1 MIIKQSPMK
10 IVKKILVILL
20 IILIVMQVFRP
31 AKNTSND
38 TTKDISKNYAVPD
51 SVKTI
56 LAKACNDCHS
66 NNTRY
71 PWYAEVQPVAW
82 WMSGHIKDAKRQINF
97 NDFDGYRIA
106 KQYKRMEDCMDEVKE
121 GGMPLP
127 SYTLIHKDA
136 ILTDEEKQILLTWFE
151 TVRDS
156 IKARY
161 PADSLV
167 IKKKA

>member
-1 MIIKQSPMK
+1 MK
-10 IVKKILVILL
+10 VFKKILIGLLVIF
-20 IILIVMQVFRP
+20 IVAQAFRP
-31 AKNTSND
+31 AKNKSND
-38 TTKDISKNYAVPD
+38 TTKDISKNYVVPD

-71 PWYAEVQPVAW
+71 PWYSEVQPAAW
-82 WMSGHIKDAKRQINF
+82 WLGDHIKGGKGKMNF
-97 NDFDGYRIA
+97 NEFNSYRIA
-106 KQYKRMEDCMDEVKE
+106 KQYKRMEDCMNEVKE

-127 SYTLIHKDA
+127 SYTWIHKDA
-136 ILTDEEKQILLTWFE
+136 VLTDAEKHLLLTWFE
-151 TVRDS
+151 NVRDS

-161 PADSLV
+161 PADSLR

>member
-1 MIIKQSPMK
+1 MK
-10 IVKKILVILL
+10 VFKKILIGLL
-20 IILIVMQVFRP
+20 VVFIVAQAFRP
-31 AKNTSND
+31 SKNLSND
-38 TTKDISKNYAVPD
+38 TTKDISKSYAVPD

-71 PWYAEVQPVAW
+71 PWYAEIQPTAW
-82 WMSGHIKDAKRQINF
+82 WLGDHIKEGKSKINF
-97 NDFDGYRIA
+97 NEFSSYRIA
-106 KQYKRMEDCMDEVKE
+106 KQYKRLEDCMDEVKE

-127 SYTLIHKDA
+127 SYTWIHKNA
-136 ILTDEEKQILLTWFE
+136 VLTDAEKHALLNWFE
-151 TVRDS
+151 NIRDS

-161 PADSLV
+161 PPDSLL

>member
-1 MIIKQSPMK
+1 MK
-10 IVKKILVILL
+10 VFKKILIGLL
-20 IILIVMQVFRP
+20 VVFIVAQAFRP
-31 AKNTSND
+31 SKNLSND
-38 TTKDISKNYAVPD
+38 TTKDISKSYAVPD

-71 PWYAEVQPVAW
+71 PWYAEIQPVAW
-82 WMSGHIKDAKRQINF
+82 WLGDHIKEGKSKINF
-97 NDFDGYRIA
+97 NEFSGYRIA
-106 KQYKRMEDCMDEVKE
+106 KQYKRLEDCMDEVKE

-127 SYTLIHKDA
+127 AYTWFHKDA
-136 ILTDEEKQILLTWFE
+136 VLTAAEKHALLNWFE
-151 TVRDS
+151 NIRDI

-161 PADSLV
+161 PPDSLL